1 MVLVKDVVQ
10 FSSLQEVS
18 TCFGKPMC
26 TASHF
31 SEVSPALCVKH
42 FSVCVMDSGMLQ
54 LVLGCITSMFYSFRY
69 STDFRSTPT
78 CVHGIWWTQ
87 QCRFL
92 SYQCI
97 RQTWVAVCVDLFAN
111 LFLNCLHEKIQMMFV
126 KWRITL
132 KAGVFGVFFFFFFFK
147 FYWKMRATVML
158 HKIPYFLLTKW
169 PLGVDKLCG
178 IIFYSC
184 NLEAWFTFTGG

>member
-1 MVLVKDVVQ
+1 MVLVKGVVQ

-54 LVLGCITSMFYSFRY
+54 LVSGCITSMFYSFRY

-78 CVHGIWWTQ
+78 CVLGIWWTQ

-111 LFLNCLHEKIQMMFV
+111 LFLNCLHEKIQM
-126 KWRITL
+126 IL
-132 KAGVFGVFFFFFFFK
+132 KTGVLWYFFFFFFGQ
-147 FYWKMRATVML
+147 
-158 HKIPYFLLTKW
+158 ILLANETEQ
-169 PLGVDKLCG
+169 L
-178 IIFYSC
+178 SC
-184 NLEAWFTFTGG
+184 YIRYLISF